1 MAHLCRWWRCDAW
14 RVLTSSSSASCWC
27 IKVNEE
33 VVLFMCSARFRRSRC
48 GLSDAKS
55 EWDDDKSSES
65 DLIGVSG
72 IGVSCRVLVIVR
84 VGAGA
89 MAMAHGDAVS

>member
-1 MAHLCRWWRCDAW
+1 MDHLCRWWRCDAW

-48 GLSDAKS
+48 GLSNAKS
-55 EWDDDKSSES
+55 ERDDKSS
-65 DLIGVSG
+65 GG
-72 IGVSCRVLVIVR
+72 IGVSCCLLVHTAAAAAAAAAPDII
-84 VGAGA
+84 
-89 MAMAHGDAVS
+89 S